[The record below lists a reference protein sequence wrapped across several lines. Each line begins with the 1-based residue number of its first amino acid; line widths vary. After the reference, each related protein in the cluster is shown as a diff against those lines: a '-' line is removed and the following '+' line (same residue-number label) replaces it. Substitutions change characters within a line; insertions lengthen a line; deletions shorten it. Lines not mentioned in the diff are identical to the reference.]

1 MPDAYRGKDG
11 DFDALRA
18 EGVVGAEE
26 PGVEHGVA
34 SKGPGAGVAEPVVG
48 VVEPSGCP
56 PLSKHF
62 DGIMSTL
69 YQPGFLGEFVAVLQA
84 APFPGP
90 QAIQTPTPKP
100 KARAAAEH
108 VPRRPDTWK
117 PLPFIIDE
125 VDDIF
130 DEFRGS
136 MGGLGACDHL
146 NSLLVPVKQLLMEG
160 SVTKDHRHGR
170 MAQFCTVH
178 DPEGLYAWIEDQLFY
193 LTKLL
198 P

>member
-1 MPDAYRGKDG
+1 MFLCPDPRGSGELLEEVGNSSDSEDERFEVMMAYRG
-11 DFDALRA
+11 
-18 EGVVGAEE
+18 EE
-26 PGVEHGVA
+26 AKAVCLA
-34 SKGPGAGVAEPVVG
+34 S
-48 VVEPSGCP
+48 SGKFF
-56 PLSKHF
+56 SEHF

-90 QAIQTPTPKP
+90 QAIQTPKPKS

-170 MAQFCTVH
+170 VAQFFIVH
-178 DPEGLYAWIEDQLFY
+178 DPEGLYEWIEDQLQYVIEDYY
-193 LTKLL
+193 LS
-198 P
+198 